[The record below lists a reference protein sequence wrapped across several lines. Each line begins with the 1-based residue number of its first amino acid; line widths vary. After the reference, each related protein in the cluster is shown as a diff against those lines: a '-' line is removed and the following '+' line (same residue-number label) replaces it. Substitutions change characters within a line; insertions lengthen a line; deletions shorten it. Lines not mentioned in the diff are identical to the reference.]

1 MKKAEKITMELG
13 QTNNEIPKVT
23 KEFTKKH
30 EKWLSTFPKQ
40 NRDSELATKKIG
52 EVKEELN
59 TQFDKPTESLNILKN
74 PALGNTFRMPEK
86 KREKVG
92 FMSKAKKALKKWGM
106 VLGLST
112 ISLSAKGKNVDAEK
126 AFTDSAKG
134 GTEKVI
140 GATRKVKD
148 VPNEYTFSHSE
159 GEKKFYK
166 RTLQGGKKELGMAKA
181 SDEKGGPEYEKKMI
195 SLIKSGISPEEL
207 ADKKY
212 ISPDRIPEY
221 QKYVEQI
228 DYVYTEPEKKKEV
241 KEVINPY
248 SAYAV
253 KGENFYLPSESG
265 PNAGDMYYDS
275 RHSKN
280 IQESG
285 ILDTGKEDFV
295 MELQGPNGQKLGL
308 WVKILAK
315 KKKKYLGTTNHLL
328 PGAYEALIELAK
340 KQMNTTYSLDNQK
353 DLDTLNQSK

>member
-1 MKKAEKITMELG
+1 MELG
-13 QTNNEIPKVT
+13 QTKNEIPKVT
-23 KEFTKKH
+23 PEFT
-30 EKWLSTFPKQ
+30 EKVDKWMKTFPGNHKDSGLVTE
-40 NRDSELATKKIG
+40 NRISEVRGELDKKYINN
-52 EVKEELN
+52 E
-59 TQFDKPTESLNILKN
+59 QSLNKLKD
-74 PALGNTFRMPEK
+74 PKGQTTVTFPLNKKVEK
-86 KREKVG
+86 KT
-92 FMSKAKKALKKWGM
+92 FASKLKKFGRRA
-106 VLGLST
+106 VLFLGLSA
-112 ISLSAKGKNVDAEK
+112 ISLGAKGKNASAEK

-195 SLIKSGISPEEL
+195 SFIKSGISPQEL

-212 ISPDRIPEY
+212 ISPDKIPEY

-241 KEVINPY
+241 KEVVNPY

-275 RHSKN
+275 KHSKN

-315 KKKKYLGTTNHLL
+315 EKNKYFGTTNHLL

-353 DLDTLNQSK
+353 DLDTLNQGK